1 MFDIL
6 LRRRRSAD
14 DAAAVGA
21 DGRSVSCFLRS
32 GHDRTH
38 RRFRQGVLRL
48 DQNGVSWANGTRG
61 RGSVINFKLPVD
73 VRRVRAA
80 GGRGEWNIKKG
91 LFQVV
96 EADTAEGLI
105 ELAVPEA
112 SVQIVRRRLAEDH

>member
-1 MFDIL
+1 
-6 LRRRRSAD
+6 
-14 DAAAVGA
+14 
-21 DGRSVSCFLRS
+21 
-32 GHDRTH
+32 
-38 RRFRQGVLRL
+38 
-48 DQNGVSWANGTRG
+48 VSWANGTRG